1 MKKYAS
7 KRNET
12 SIRNLTNLE
21 KYDCFN
27 NFSNKEILDSAVSFE
42 EVLNEE
48 NRAYQV
54 KRNIEDE

>member
-12 SIRNLTNLE
+12 SIRNLTNLK
-21 KYDCFN
+21 KYDYFK
-27 NFSNKEILDSAVSFE
+27 NFSNKEILNSAVSFE
-42 EVLNEE
+42 EILNEE